1 MIYYFFSKTDSKK
14 EPISKIEC
22 NNYEEA
28 LSLFSKI
35 KRLPKKI
42 FLELYEIITKPSDA
56 RN

>member
-22 NNYEEA
+22 NDYEEA

-42 FLELYEIITKPSDA
+42 FLELYEIITKNDSKL
-56 RN
+56 

>member
-22 NNYEEA
+22 NNHEEA
-28 LSLFSKI
+28 LSLFSKM

-42 FLELYEIITKPSDA
+42 FLELYEIITKSNDA

>member
-1 MIYYFFSKTDSKK
+1 MIYYFYSKSDNKK

>member
-1 MIYYFFSKTDSKK
+1 MIYYFFSKIDPKK

-22 NNYEEA
+22 NDYEEA
-28 LSLFSKI
+28 LSLFTKI

-42 FLELYEIITKPSDA
+42 FLELYEIITKPNDA

>member
-22 NNYEEA
+22 NDYGEA

-42 FLELYEIITKPSDA
+42 FLELYEIITKNDSKL
-56 RN
+56 